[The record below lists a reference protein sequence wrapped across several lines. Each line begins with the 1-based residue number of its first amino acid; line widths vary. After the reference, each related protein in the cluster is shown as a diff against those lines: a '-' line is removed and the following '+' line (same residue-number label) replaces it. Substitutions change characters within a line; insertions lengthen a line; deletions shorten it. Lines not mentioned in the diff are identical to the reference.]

1 MLKSLYISNY
11 ALIESLEINFP
22 DGLIIITGET
32 GAGKSILLGALSLL
46 LGSKADTG
54 VFKNPEKN
62 CIVEAEF
69 FIETIKEVEELFTRE
84 DLEFNRKITLRRII
98 APGGKSRSFVND
110 NPVSVLFLKELSGHI
125 IDIHAQHQHL
135 LLADSTFQ
143 LSVLDAWCNNYTL
156 LEKYEFAHNKYNL
169 LLLQV
174 KDLEMKLSKAGA
186 ESEYDNYLLKQLEDA
201 KLKEGEIELLEEE
214 FNLLSNAGEIR
225 NSLVAAVACMN
236 PAEISLI
243 QNMKEAVN
251 LLSKIEEKYHPAA
264 DISRRLESCRIELK
278 DIENEIINKSETIS
292 LSPERAAELEE
303 RLSLIYSLF
312 KRHKCEDVD
321 TLIQIRNS
329 LINKGY
335 NVEKIK
341 EELDVT
347 LTELADYENK
357 RAALAIELHDKRI
370 AGSEEF
376 SSLLQANI
384 RELEMPHAEFNVDI
398 KESINYGQFGKDSV
412 QFLFSAN
419 KNVALRELSKVAS
432 GGEVSRIML
441 CLKAVNAKIIEM
453 PSMIFDEIDTGVSGR
468 IADKMGNLLDDL
480 SKNLQIFAITHLP
493 QIASKGNTHLL
504 VYKEIDDKNV
514 TNTHIKEI
522 VGFEREREIARML
535 SGSELTQA
543 AFNNAK
549 ELLKK

>member
-174 KDLEMKLSKAGA
+174 KDLEMKLSNAGA

-370 AGSEEF
+370 AGSEDF

-384 RELEMPHAEFNVDI
+384 RELEMPYAEFNVDI

-522 VGFEREREIARML
+522 VGFEREKEIARML

>member
-174 KDLEMKLSKAGA
+174 KDLEMKLSNAGA

-236 PAEISLI
+236 PSEISLI

-370 AGSEEF
+370 AGSEDF

-384 RELEMPHAEFNVDI
+384 RELEMPYAEFNVDI

-522 VGFEREREIARML
+522 VGFEREKEIARML

>member
-143 LSVLDAWCNNYTL
+143 LSVLDARCNNYTL